1 MHPLFSQ
8 LFSGDGFLSQG
19 SRYLWQPGVLWLNVV
34 ADAVIAAAYFS
45 VPFSLLYLTY
55 KRRDLLPIGI
65 SSVFV
70 VFALASGFAHVLAV
84 STVWNPIYWVEG
96 GAKAIAALAAIAS
109 VFVMW
114 PSLPRIF
121 ALPSRGALEQSSAE
135 LHHEASRRLQAEE
148 ALVESHAQLEQRVAQ
163 RTEELVEANRRLE
176 LEVRSHQQTEQALHH
191 SEVLFRRLNDQL
203 EEHVAER
210 TAELTATVAELEA
223 FSYSISH
230 DLRAPLRA
238 INGYASIVRDDY
250 AAVLGQ
256 DGAALLTRIEANAG
270 RMASLIDG
278 LLDFSRLGRVEA
290 VAQEVNMLELV
301 KGIVAEVHGDDDA
314 EAAEIVV
321 GELPPARGDAAMLR
335 QVWVNLLTN
344 AVKFSGQRT
353 APRIEIASTRK
364 GTDNVYSVQDNG
376 VGFDMAYAEKLFGV
390 FNRLHAV
397 DEFPGVGVGLAIVRR
412 IVTRHGGRVWAES
425 ESGQGA
431 TFFFSLPALG

>member
-1 MHPLFSQ
+1 MHPLLSQ
-8 LFSGDGFLSQG
+8 LFAGDGFLAQG
-19 SRYLWQPGVLWLNVV
+19 SRYLWQPGVLWLNVG

-55 KRRDLLPIGI
+55 KRRDLLPVGI

-70 VFALASGFAHVLAV
+70 MFALACGFAHLLAV
-84 STVWNPIYWVEG
+84 WTVWHPAYWVEG
-96 GAKAIAALAAIAS
+96 GVKALAALAASAS

-121 ALPSRGALEQSSAE
+121 ALPSRGALERTSAE
-135 LHHEASRRLQAEE
+135 LQEEASRRVQAEE
-148 ALVESHAQLEQRVAQ
+148 ALFDSHVQLEQRVAQ
-163 RTEELVEANRRLE
+163 RTEELMESNRRLE
-176 LEVRSHQQTEQALHH
+176 QEVRSHQQTEQALHH

-238 INGYASIVRDDY
+238 INGYASIVRDEY
-250 AAVLGQ
+250 APVLGS

-290 VAQEVNMLELV
+290 VAQEVSMLELV
-301 KGIVAEVHGDDDA
+301 KGIVADVHGDA
-314 EAAEIVV
+314 ATEAAEIVV
-321 GELPPARGDAAMLR
+321 GDLPPARGDAAMLR

-344 AVKFSGQRT
+344 AVKFSGQSA
-353 APRIEIASTRK
+353 APRIEVVATRK
-364 GTDNVYSVQDNG
+364 GNDNVYSVKDNG

-431 TFFFSLPALG
+431 TFYFSLPALA